1 MKAISAGIFAAFL
14 LAGSAL
20 AAIDTDA
27 KLKSVIE
34 GQYAKIIAAEKAK
47 DWTTLKTILAPNY
60 RSIDTD
66 GSIISRALEMQ
77 HDEDTPEVSN
87 ERDRITVLSVDLKGD
102 QLFVQQRF
110 NGRFDQMGQDG
121 RSHRFVIVA
130 YSSDLWR
137 RNGTDTSWVC
147 EQTITNVQDV
157 SVDGQ
162 PVAHDVYQPIIV

>member
-1 MKAISAGIFAAFL
+1 MRAIAAGIFAAFL
-14 LAGSAL
+14 FVG
-20 AAIDTDA
+20 AAHAAVETEA

-34 GQYAKIIAAEKAK
+34 AQYAKIITAEKAK
-47 DWTTLKTILAPNY
+47 DWATLKTILAPNY

-66 GSIISRALEMQ
+66 GSIVSRALEITQ
-77 HDEDTPEVSN
+77 DEDTPDVSN
-87 ERDRITVLSVDLKGD
+87 ERDRITVMSLELKGD

-121 RSHRFVIVA
+121 KSHRFVITA

-137 RNGTDTSWVC
+137 RDGTSWVC

>member
-1 MKAISAGIFAAFL
+1 MMRAIAAGIFGAFL
-14 LAGSAL
+14 FVGIAH
-20 AAIDTDA
+20 AAVETEA
-27 KLKSVIE
+27 KLKVVLE
-34 GQYAKIIAAEKAK
+34 AQYAKIIAAEKAK
-47 DWTTLKTILAPNY
+47 DWKALEAILAPNY

-66 GSIISRALEMQ
+66 GTIISRTREMKQ
-77 HDEDTPEVSN
+77 DEETPAVRN

-110 NGRFDQMGQDG
+110 NGRFDQTGQDG
-121 RSHRFVIVA
+121 KSHRFVIVA

-137 RNGTDTSWVC
+137 RNGTGWIC

-162 PVAHDVYQPIIV
+162 PVAHDVYQPIIA